1 MAATLFLQPLGSQ
14 SFHCILMQNVVVWSR
29 GTWLEFFS
37 FLKGYLSQK
46 SLRTTGLECIMAL
59 RKSSD
64 KGLHFASMRV
74 EWIFLLNNIC
84 ILLTLKMKCYVCGLN
99 V

>member
-37 FLKGYLSQK
+37 FLRGYLSQK
-46 SLRTTGLECIMAL
+46 SLRTTGLECIMYAC
-59 RKSSD
+59 RMD
-64 KGLHFASMRV
+64 FFAEQHMYFAYIEDEV
-74 EWIFLLNNIC
+74 LCLWFEH
-84 ILLTLKMKCYVCGLN
+84 V
-99 V
+99 